1 MGPYCRHV
9 ESLCQPCFPARAGG
23 RRRDRRRQRLGP
35 DASGPARCRRAA
47 RRRDAALSE
56 ASFLRRIYLRPQLG
70 ERLHPRR
77 RKLLSENAVSG
88 ALHPGDRPAISRRR
102 CRARPRRAAS
112 RRASAAPS
120 SRAFSTAA
128 FSAAE
133 AAAAAASSGLCL
145 ADAAAPFGLVS
156 LSAHDSEGAAD
167 MVDAGQPGRATE
179 AAAAA
184 SSTRRPKARAS
195 TRPERPAE
203 GDRAASSRSTR
214 PSARRTCACGGW
226 AGPHLDLM

>member
-1 MGPYCRHV
+1 MGRHCRHV
-9 ESLCQPCFPARAGG
+9 EPLRQPCFPARAGG

-77 RKLLSENAVSG
+77 RKLLSENAVGS

-112 RRASAAPS
+112 RRAGRRDGA
-120 SRAFSTAA
+120 
-128 FSAAE
+128 
-133 AAAAAASSGLCL
+133 
-145 ADAAAPFGLVS
+145 VS
-156 LSAHDSEGAAD
+156 GAARPVVGACQFPAGERHSPAGRPWMD
-167 MVDAGQPGRATE
+167 DPLVDPV
-179 AAAAA
+179 
-184 SSTRRPKARAS
+184 PL
-195 TRPERPAE
+195 AE
-203 GDRAASSRSTR
+203 
-214 PSARRTCACGGW
+214 
-226 AGPHLDLM
+226 